1 MRFSKFSCGVLFI
14 VLIGASVAPHLGHG
28 GELSK
33 KKTELAC
40 TKPENAVAQRSEAQ
54 AAAQAEALI
63 HGAVNAST
71 GANAGELKEYQ
82 TVVLTSDAYD
92 RAWTRYELC
101 RQHAAG
107 LMNEETYSRLLTPL
121 LIAPGTGTSPAAPAP
136 VVPVAVEKE
145 AESPSAVV
153 ISGPVVLPSPR
164 VDSGSPAQ
172 QPSPSP
178 PSTFTSPVLQAQA
191 ASGKCVNSAL
201 AGTWNVVSSYTG
213 VATCS
218 NEVTGSAQAYIW
230 IVSVRADCQVHVDV
244 QGQTT
249 FPELDGTLE
258 GNSLVLEGPGKM
270 TDITDEIARQDS
282 SWLLLNVQNDR
293 MEGVRRYIGV
303 RGQRDLVYG
312 EYLLYTPCFVDSA
325 IVATR

>member
-1 MRFSKFSCGVLFI
+1 MRFTKFSCGVLLV
-14 VLIGASVAPHLGHG
+14 VLIGVSVAPHLGHG

-63 HGAVNAST
+63 RGAVDASA

-107 LMNEETYSRLLTPL
+107 LMNEETYGRLLTPL
-121 LIAPGTGTSPAAPAP
+121 LIAPGTGTSPAAPASMA
-136 VVPVAVEKE
+136 PVAVEAK

-153 ISGPVVLPSPR
+153 IPGPVVIPSPR
-164 VDSGSPAQ
+164 VDSGSTAPALQ
-172 QPSPSP
+172 GASATTYQSRVLANKCPN
-178 PSTFTSPVLQAQA
+178 ST
-191 ASGKCVNSAL
+191 L

-213 VATCS
+213 VETCQ
-218 NEVTGSAQAYIW
+218 NPKKGGSDAYIW
-230 IVSVRADCQVHVDV
+230 IVSVGPDCRVQVSV
-244 QGQTT
+244 QGQTA
-249 FPELDGTLE
+249 FPVLTGTLDGT
-258 GNSLVLEGPGKM
+258 SLVLEGGGNM
-270 TDITDEIARQDS
+270 TPIEEHTLQDASWFLLDVQDE
-282 SWLLLNVQNDR
+282 R
-293 MEGVRRYIGV
+293 MEGVRRFIGFDME
-303 RGQRDLVYG
+303 RDEVYG
-312 EYLLYTPCFVDSA
+312 EYVLFTPCFVDSA